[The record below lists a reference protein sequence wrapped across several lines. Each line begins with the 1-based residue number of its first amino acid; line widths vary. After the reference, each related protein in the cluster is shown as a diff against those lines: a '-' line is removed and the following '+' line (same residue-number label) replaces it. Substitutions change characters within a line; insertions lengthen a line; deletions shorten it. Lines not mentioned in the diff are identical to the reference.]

1 MKTPTL
7 KLYNTLTKEI
17 QTLNP
22 INAGKVSMYHCGPTV
37 YDYPHI
43 GNLRS
48 YVFADTL
55 RRTCEFLGYTV
66 DQVINITDV
75 GHLVSDADT
84 GEDKM
89 EKSAIASGKTAHE
102 IAEFFTDVFMK
113 NLEDLNIKT
122 EGTHFPRAT
131 AYIDE
136 QIALIQKLE
145 VSGHTYITS
154 EGVYFDVSTFTE
166 YGKLGNID
174 LKGLDVGH
182 RVAESTEKKTPYDFA
197 LWKFSPKTGSTRQQE
212 WPSPWGVGFPGWHI
226 ECSAMA
232 QQILGETIDIHT
244 GGIDH
249 IPVHHNNEIAQS
261 ECITH
266 KPLAN
271 IWMHGAFLNWKGGK
285 MSKSDGSFV
294 TLDNLTE
301 KGISPLAFR
310 YFLLQSKYRQE
321 VMFDMESLEAAQ
333 TAYTRLLGRV
343 KKMYLQSRTSDVL
356 LAKTESELIEGSLI
370 RLETLI
376 ENLTQYITDDLNT
389 SQVLAYVWNMVKEGS
404 SSDFL
409 MQPDFKKF
417 INKVDLL
424 LGLNLID
431 ACTENID
438 VEIPK
443 HVQHLFE
450 ARTKAREEKNW
461 AEADKLREEIKALG
475 FQVID

>member
-1 MKTPTL
+1 MKHTAL
-7 KLYNTLTKEI
+7 KLYNTLTKQVE
-17 QTLNP
+17 TFKPLTS
-22 INAGKVSMYHCGPTV
+22 GKVGMYHCGPTV

-55 RRTCEFLGYTV
+55 RRTCEFLGYKV

-89 EKSAIASGKTAHE
+89 EKSATKTGKSAQE
-102 IAEFFTDVFMK
+102 LAEYFTQVFFD
-113 NLEDLNIKT
+113 NLKDLNINT
-122 EGTHFPRAT
+122 TGTHFPRAT
-131 AYIDE
+131 GFIDD
-136 QIALIQKLE
+136 QIVLIQKLE
-145 VSGHTYITS
+145 NEGHTYTTS
-154 EGVYFDVSTFTE
+154 DGVYFDVSTFKD

-182 RVAESTEKKTPYDFA
+182 RIGENTEKKTPYDFA
-197 LWKFSPKTGSTRQQE
+197 LWKFSPTDGAKRQQE

-226 ECSAMA
+226 ECSAMS
-232 QQILGETIDIHT
+232 QHILGETFDIHT

-261 ECITH
+261 ECLTH

-271 IWMHGAFLNWKGGK
+271 IWMHGAFLNWKDKK

-294 TLDNLTE
+294 RLQDLTE

-321 VMFDMESLEAAQ
+321 IVFDMESLQAAQ

-343 KKMYLQSRTSDVL
+343 KKVWQNSRTSDTL
-356 LAKTESELIEGSLI
+356 SAKAPEELVIGSNE
-370 RLETLI
+370 RLETLTNTI
-376 ENLTQYITDDLNT
+376 TQYIVDDLNT
-389 SQVLAYVWNMVKEGS
+389 PKVLAYVWDMIKEGS
-404 SSDFL
+404 GSDFL
-409 MQPDFKKF
+409 LKKDFENF
-417 INKVDLL
+417 IISVDSL
-424 LGLNLID
+424 LGLKLIH
-431 ACTENID
+431 ACKAEE
-438 VEIPK
+438 VQEIPEDIQK
-443 HVQHLFE
+443 LFD
-450 ARTKAREEKNW
+450 ARTSAKQEKNW
-461 AEADKLREEIKALG
+461 TEADRLREEIKGLG
-475 FQVID
+475 FEVKD